1 MLVSTEVGSTPRSVR
16 PIKVSQLVLGAD
28 CLNRTLWAPDHRLAD
43 EKSLPQSSLG
53 QAFDWVRTAVFAGRM
68 SFMVFI

>member
-28 CLNRTLWAPDHRLAD
+28 CLNRTLWASDHRLAD
-43 EKSLPQSSLG
+43 EKSLPQSSLS
-53 QAFDWVRTAVFAGRM
+53 QAFN
-68 SFMVFI
+68 